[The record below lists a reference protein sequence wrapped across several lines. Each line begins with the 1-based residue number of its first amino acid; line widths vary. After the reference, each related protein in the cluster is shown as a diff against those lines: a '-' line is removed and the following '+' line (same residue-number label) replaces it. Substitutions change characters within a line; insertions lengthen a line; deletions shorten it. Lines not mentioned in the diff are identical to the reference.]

1 MASTEIPVKVNR
13 ELELTIDVTESGV
26 VKVRLTGGAV
36 KMELRAGDQVVL
48 MLEPSAPD
56 TVQPVSPGGTW
67 NSSDG
72 GTDRNAG
79 AVWTPRRRV
88 AIFLGARRRHPPVV
102 GWDRATPGSSDG

>member
-72 GTDRNAG
+72 GTDRNDRGGVDAQRTG
-79 AVWTPRRRV
+79 RD
-88 AIFLGARRRHPPVV
+88 FLGGAAPAPSRR
-102 GWDRATPGSSDG
+102 GMGPGNAGVF